1 MTTQKSEEIKN
12 EINQTTQRLNEL
24 TETQK
29 RIADNLKVM
38 QNGFIAGTIT
48 LDEMQIEQSKLTVLN
63 DSIDALDARR
73 AEMQAELDAV
83 DALARRSDIVNQMAA
98 AAAAAAKEFTEYA
111 RITDELNGILEKS
124 SGELLDRVSGVIENK
139 QKFRQLFLQIAPN
152 GERSPEPGA
161 RLYLSAEILQ
171 ELKQTGIDEES
182 LRVATADALED
193 SDAEFSGVIRLVKEM
208 TSSKRF
214 ALKQSQ
220 GVMIS

>member
-1 MTTQKSEEIKN
+1 
-12 EINQTTQRLNEL
+12 LNEL

-63 DSIDALDARR
+63 DSMDALDARR
-73 AEMQAELDAV
+73 AEMQAELTAL
-83 DALARRSDIVNQMAA
+83 DALAHRADIVNQMAA
-98 AAAAAAKEFTEYA
+98 AATAAAKEFTEYK

-124 SGELLDRVSGVIENK
+124 SGELLDRVSGLIENK
-139 QKFRQLFLQIAPN
+139 KKFRQLLLQLAPT
-152 GERSPEPGA
+152 GSRLPEPGA
-161 RLYLSAEILQ
+161 RLYLNAEILQ
-171 ELKQTGIDEES
+171 ELKQTGVDEES

-193 SDAEFSGVIRLVKEM
+193 SDAEFSGVIRLAKEM
-208 TSSKRF
+208 AANKRF

-220 GVMIS
+220 GVLTS

>member
-73 AEMQAELDAV
+73 AEMQAELSTV
-83 DALARRSDIVNQMAA
+83 DAFARRSDIVNQMAA
-98 AAAAAAKEFTEYA
+98 AAAAAAKEFTEHA

-139 QKFRQLFLQIAPN
+139 QNFRRLFLQIAPN
-152 GERSPEPGA
+152 GERLPEPGE
-161 RLYLSAEILQ
+161 RIYLSAEILQ

-208 TSSKRF
+208 TANKRF
-214 ALKQSQ
+214 VNKQSQ

>member
-1 MTTQKSEEIKN
+1 MTTQKSKEIKT
-12 EINQTTQRLNEL
+12 EINRTTQRLNEL

-48 LDEMQIEQSKLTVLN
+48 LDEMQIERSKLTVLN
-63 DSIDALDARR
+63 DSMDALDARR
-73 AEMQAELDAV
+73 AEMQDELTAL
-83 DALARRSDIVNQMAA
+83 DALARRSDIINQMAA
-98 AAAAAAKEFTEYA
+98 AAAAAADSFSEHA

-139 QKFRQLFLQIAPN
+139 QKFRHLLLQLAPT
-152 GERSPEPGA
+152 GSRLPEPGA

-171 ELKQTGIDEES
+171 ELKQTGVDEES
-182 LRVATADALED
+182 LRVATMDALED
-193 SDAEFSGVIRLVKEM
+193 SDAEFSGAILLAKQM
-208 TSSKRF
+208 AANKRF

-220 GVMIS
+220 GVLTS